1 MSIGH
6 FRNTI
11 IGQIIYN
18 ILQQTGCDHFNRN
31 YIGDRGTA
39 FGKFVT
45 SLHYHY
51 QQDPTI
57 VDQIIANPESMMG
70 VVYGKFKEID
80 VADKEE
86 KARVI
91 VQLLE
96 SGNTDMIELWT
107 QIRTLS
113 LVDFETVYKTLGVEF
128 DCTLG
133 ESFAVQLD
141 NKVLQDLQ
149 SKHIVHESQGALI
162 IKLKRTEEGS
172 RKPLQTHELDTRE
185 EGRDQVLVFAKSDG
199 STLYAPRD
207 LSLLKYRSQ
216 VIQADNMIYVV
227 GSEQSVYF
235 QQIIALGIYLGY
247 IKDNQMMHLGFG
259 LYLQNGKKMASR
271 TGGAYRVMELIEEI
285 TQAIL
290 QQFEERMDHDS
301 AQKLAVSALII
312 NDTKGDI
319 SKDVNLDIASMTK
332 LNGDTG
338 VYVQYTAVR
347 LKSLI
352 QKIVG
357 TSSIIPT
364 LKFPPEKITYLSPEE
379 KSLLFQTSLLAYK
392 TRQSLDL
399 IKPHVLTQY
408 LLDLAGRFNKRYNDS
423 PKVLEMDEHKKQA
436 LYPVLES
443 YRIVF
448 EKVMTL
454 LHLPV
459 VEKM

>member
-1 MSIGH
+1 
-6 FRNTI
+6 
-11 IGQIIYN
+11 
-18 ILQQTGCDHFNRN
+18 
-31 YIGDRGTA
+31 
-39 FGKFVT
+39 
-45 SLHYHY
+45 
-51 QQDPTI
+51 
-57 VDQIIANPESMMG
+57 
-70 VVYGKFKEID
+70 
-80 VADKEE
+80 
-86 KARVI
+86 
-91 VQLLE
+91 
-96 SGNTDMIELWT
+96 
-107 QIRTLS
+107 
-113 LVDFETVYKTLGVEF
+113 
-128 DCTLG
+128 
-133 ESFAVQLD
+133 
-141 NKVLQDLQ
+141 
-149 SKHIVHESQGALI
+149 
-162 IKLKRTEEGS
+162 
-172 RKPLQTHELDTRE
+172 
-185 EGRDQVLVFAKSDG
+185 
-199 STLYAPRD
+199 
-207 LSLLKYRSQ
+207 
-216 VIQADNMIYVV
+216 
-227 GSEQSVYF
+227 
-235 QQIIALGIYLGY
+235 
-247 IKDNQMMHLGFG
+247 
-259 LYLQNGKKMASR
+259 
-271 TGGAYRVMELIEEI
+271 MELIEEI

-454 LHLPV
+454 LHLPA